1 MWGKNDN
8 WLHLCI
14 DETDEEEFRFS
25 KNGRM
30 LCSNVVCKNKFQQL
44 ESCKK
49 TYTKILGR
57 TKNVVVDTKFI
68 SMNYMYSTK
77 HTLYVYSV

>member
-1 MWGKNDN
+1 MITGYIFVLMKQTRRNSGFLKMDQ
-8 WLHLCI
+8 
-14 DETDEEEFRFS
+14 
-25 KNGRM
+25 
-30 LCSNVVCKNKFQQL
+30 CSVPILVCKHKFQQL

-57 TKNVVVDTKFI
+57 TKNVVVDNKFI

-77 HTLYVYSV
+77 HTLYVYNV

>member
-1 MWGKNDN
+1 MITGYIFVLMKQTRKNSGFLNMDQ
-8 WLHLCI
+8 
-14 DETDEEEFRFS
+14 
-25 KNGRM
+25 
-30 LCSNVVCKNKFQQL
+30 CSVPILVCKYKFKQL

-57 TKNVVVDTKFI
+57 TKNVVVDNKFI

-77 HTLYVYSV
+77 HTLYVYNV